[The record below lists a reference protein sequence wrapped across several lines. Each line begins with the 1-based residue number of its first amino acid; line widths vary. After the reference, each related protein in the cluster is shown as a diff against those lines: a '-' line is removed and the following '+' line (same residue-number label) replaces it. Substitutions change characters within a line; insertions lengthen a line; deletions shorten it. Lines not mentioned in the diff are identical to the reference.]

1 VSLELS
7 EAAIVDMVQAVL
19 EPLRK
24 TYGASELR
32 RVEKAVAIAFDQ
44 ATADDQAPLQRA
56 QKFHFPGLPA
66 TPWFDLSATP
76 QMRDVVARC
85 RAAAAD
91 LKAEFLA
98 ACAQGA
104 PLPDY
109 YAGFEQDGQEKFPNV
124 QRTQW
129 TTLFLR
135 KDGQKV
141 NPGTVL
147 CPRSTALVDSL
158 EEYLFPFPEAFFSVL
173 SPGARLPKHHDNTN
187 AKLNFHVGVIV
198 PPGCGIEV
206 GGETRSWV
214 EGECL
219 GFDDSFLHQAW
230 NESRQQRVVLI
241 LDLWRPELT
250 LPERVALKQLLE
262 LVGHLERHTA
272 QKPV

>member
-1 VSLELS
+1 
-7 EAAIVDMVQAVL
+7 
-19 EPLRK
+19 
-24 TYGASELR
+24 
-32 RVEKAVAIAFDQ
+32 
-44 ATADDQAPLQRA
+44 
-56 QKFHFPGLPA
+56 
-66 TPWFDLSATP
+66 
-76 QMRDVVARC
+76 MREVVARC
-85 RAAAAD
+85 RAAAPD
-91 LKAEFLA
+91 LKAEFLG

-109 YAGFEQDGQEKFPNV
+109 YAGFEAEGQQKFHTV
-124 QRTQW
+124 KQTQW

-158 EEYLFPFPEAFFSVL
+158 EEHLFPFPEAFFSVL

-198 PPGCGIEV
+198 PPGCAIEV
-206 GGETRSWV
+206 GGETRSWA

-230 NESRQQRVVLI
+230 NESRSQRVVLI

-250 LPERVALKQLLE
+250 LPERAAMRQLLE

-272 QKPV
+272 PQKPV